1 MSAGTAD
8 YIGAS
13 KQKIHWQISVSFHL
27 ALYLKDCGK
36 VQLWE
41 SLTISMTISGTV
53 SKNFS
58 VCCYAAIYFSS

>member
-27 ALYLKDCGK
+27 APYLKDCGK
-36 VQLWE
+36 VQL
-41 SLTISMTISGTV
+41 
-53 SKNFS
+53 
-58 VCCYAAIYFSS
+58 